1 MKIKSVNVTMDD
13 GSVKEFDI
21 IDCIILGLAKGEE
34 EGKDVVLSQISE
46 NNSLQLAMLKNII
59 HYVPNTQQEGS
70 EEAATEAADESP
82 IEVVDAE

>member
-13 GSVKEFDI
+13 GSVKEFEI
-21 IDCIILGLAKGEE
+21 LDCIILGLAKGEE

-59 HYVPNTQQEGS
+59 HYVPKAA
-70 EEAATEAADESP
+70 EEAETEEAEAADESP